1 MKKLLALILSFVLLL
16 TLCACGGGT
25 TSQQTTQTPEV
36 STDTNSENTTEET
49 TTDEITLEEMLA
61 EAEVLDHNALSK
73 AIYNNIVNAKSTYQ
87 GKYFIVTGPVW
98 EITEEYIVLSGNFR
112 VYLPIE
118 EIATINLNQ
127 YITIV
132 GRANNLSASM
142 TGTIVDFEDARI
154 SSTTF
159 TYTGEYNAF
168 HSTDGTHPQ
177 GVCLKYETDSGKTD
191 YVRLALTDEQR
202 DTLSNGME
210 ITVEGKLFRNDD
222 DTPYSA
228 STKLEVETIK

>member
-1 MKKLLALILSFVLLL
+1 MCPRNCNIERNQNKGY
-16 TLCACGGGT
+16 CGETENLRISKVMLHHWEEPYISGK
-25 TSQQTTQTPEV
+25 E
-36 STDTNSENTTEET
+36 TDNGSG
-49 TTDEITLEEMLA
+49 
-61 EAEVLDHNALSK
+61 
-73 AIYNNIVNAKSTYQ
+73 AI
-87 GKYFIVTGPVW
+87 FFTGC
-98 EITEEYIVLSGNFR
+98 
-112 VYLPIE
+112 
-118 EIATINLNQ
+118 NLN
-127 YITIV
+127 
-132 GRANNLSASM
+132 NFLDFSKH
-142 TGTIVDFEDARI
+142 FEDARI

-191 YVRLALTDEQR
+191 YVRLVLTDEQR
-202 DTLSNGME
+202 DTLTNGME